1 MKVEFEK
8 EKWLYHSPVF
18 ECDALNPEMMIYSP
32 WSGHRLFAYDYV
44 VWGKPKC
51 IAELGSFYGCS
62 SFAFLQA
69 VKDESLNTA
78 FYAVD
83 TWAGDSFTQH
93 DYQEDIYGQYKKI
106 KEECF
111 GRQSISML
119 RMSFDQAMDLFED
132 HSIDLLHIDGSHTYE
147 DVKHD
152 FYSWK
157 GKVKQDGVVFFHD
170 IGQDKL
176 EGKPLGSHIF
186 WEELKR
192 SFPYTVEFPF
202 SFGLGILFFQKE
214 KWQALKNAVDVSYY
228 QKAENLA
235 AVQFKDTIRKQF
247 FQIKSKESYLAD
259 LQEQIKVC
267 RQHLSRYE
275 EDVREKDAY
284 IRQLESKKK
293 ELTSDNRRAEQEI
306 ENLLKAEKRI
316 EADYEKTLSGKENYI
331 AELLETVGKYEKTI
345 KGKEGYI
352 AELLETIGKYE
363 ETIKGKEGYIA
374 ELLETIQKYGKTVKE
389 KEAYIEE
396 LTKKIGEMEGAFRME
411 QERQADLKAEISS
424 LKEKSTQRKEEN
436 LKLKHEI
443 QKFEENLR
451 QSKEKISQLEE
462 AAKIAKED
470 AKKAIDEAKECLLE
484 SKARKREAAVL
495 RKNLY
500 DASENAKQEEKM
512 ILQLQD
518 EKETL
523 ENSLQQQKEKVKT
536 LELEMA
542 RLPFGKRS
550 LQKMR

>member
-44 VWGKPKC
+44 VWEKPEC

-69 VKDESLNTA
+69 VKNESLNTA

-119 RMSFDQAMDLFED
+119 RMSFDQALDLFEN

-157 GKVKQDGVVFFHD
+157 DKVKQDGVVFFHD

-186 WEELKR
+186 WEELKK
-192 SFPYTVEFPF
+192 SFPYTLEFSF
-202 SFGLGILFFQKE
+202 SFGLGILFFQKK
-214 KWQALKNAVDVSYY
+214 KWQALKNAVDVSHY
-228 QKAENLA
+228 QEAENLA

-259 LQEQIKVC
+259 LQEQVKVC

-284 IRQLESKKK
+284 IRQLESEKK
-293 ELTSDNRRAEQEI
+293 ELI
-306 ENLLKAEKRI
+306 F
-316 EADYEKTLSGKENYI
+316 DYEKTLSGKESYI

-411 QERQADLKAEISS
+411 EERQADLKAEISN
-424 LKEKSTQRKEEN
+424 LEEESTQRKEEN
-436 LKLKHEI
+436 VKLKHEI
-443 QKFEENLR
+443 LNFEENLR
-451 QSKEKISQLEE
+451 QSKEKISQLREE
-462 AAKIAKED
+462 AEIAKED
-470 AKKAIDEAKECLLE
+470 AEKAMDEAKECRLE
-484 SKARKREAAVL
+484 SKARKREAAIL
-495 RKNLY
+495 HKNLY

-542 RLPFGKRS
+542 RLPFGKRT